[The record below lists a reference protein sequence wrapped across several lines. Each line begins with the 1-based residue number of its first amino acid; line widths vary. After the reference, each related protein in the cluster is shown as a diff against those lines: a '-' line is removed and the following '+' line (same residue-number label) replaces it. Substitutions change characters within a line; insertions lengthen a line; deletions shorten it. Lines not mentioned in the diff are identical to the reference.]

1 MPPANPE
8 DKLKVAIAIMAKAPI
23 PGRTKTRLIPHL
35 GAEGAAALQRWLL
48 QRTVATA
55 LAADIGPVTLW
66 CAPDTSH
73 PEFTKCAAN
82 GPITLR
88 QQPEGD
94 LGVRMHLA
102 IAESPSP
109 AGTLVVGTDCPMLDA
124 AHLQRAAA
132 ALAENEAVLT
142 PAEDGGYV
150 LIGMRQASFLAFA
163 DIAWSTERVLQQTR
177 QRLVSLGWQ
186 WAEFEPFWDV
196 DRREDFERLLQ
207 FCPELANQQL
217 IDRAS
222 LTQYDHG
229 SATQR
234 NQDDDR
240 QQLTDRN
247 SPRHDEV
254 CPFTT
259 AR

>member
-66 CAPDTSH
+66 CAPDSSH

-82 GPITLR
+82 GPITLC

-132 ALAENEAVLT
+132 ALVENEAVLT
-142 PAEDGGYV
+142 PPSV
-150 LIGMRQASFLAFA
+150 FF
-163 DIAWSTERVLQQTR
+163 
-177 QRLVSLGWQ
+177 
-186 WAEFEPFWDV
+186 
-196 DRREDFERLLQ
+196 
-207 FCPELANQQL
+207 NK
-217 IDRAS
+217 RAS
-222 LTQYDHG
+222 ASSAWVGSGLNLSRFGTLTAG
-229 SATQR
+229 KTSSACFSFAPNWQT
-234 NQDDDR
+234 N
-240 QQLTDRN
+240 N
-247 SPRHDEV
+247 
-254 CPFTT
+254 
-259 AR
+259 

>member
-1 MPPANPE
+1 
-8 DKLKVAIAIMAKAPI
+8 
-23 PGRTKTRLIPHL
+23 
-35 GAEGAAALQRWLL
+35 
-48 QRTVATA
+48 VATA

-73 PEFTKCAAN
+73 PDFAKCAAN

-94 LGVRMHLA
+94 LGGRMHLA

-109 AGTLVVGTDCPMLDA
+109 AGTLVIGTDCPMLDA

-177 QRLVSLGWQ
+177 QRLASLGWQ

-196 DRREDFERLLQ
+196 DRREDFERLLEL
-207 FCPELANQQL
+207 CPELA
-217 IDRAS
+217 S
-222 LTQYDHG
+222 LGQ
-229 SATQR
+229 A
-234 NQDDDR
+234 N
-240 QQLTDRN
+240 N
-247 SPRHDEV
+247 
-254 CPFTT
+254 
-259 AR
+259 

>member
-8 DKLKVAIAIMAKAPI
+8 NKPKVAIAILAKAPI
-23 PGRTKTRLIPHL
+23 PGLTKTRLIPHL
-35 GAEGAAALQRWLL
+35 GAEAAAGLQRWLL
-48 QRTVATA
+48 QRTVASA

-73 PEFTKCAAN
+73 PDFAKCAAN
-82 GPITLR
+82 GPIILR

-109 AGTLVVGTDCPMLDA
+109 TGTLVIGTDCPTLDA
-124 AHLQRAAA
+124 AHLQRAAV
-132 ALAENEAVLT
+132 ALTENEAVLT

-177 QRLVSLGWQ
+177 QRLASLGWH

-196 DRREDFERLLQ
+196 DRKKDFERLLQ
-207 FCPELANQQL
+207 FYPELAGLGQAN
-217 IDRAS
+217 
-222 LTQYDHG
+222 
-229 SATQR
+229 
-234 NQDDDR
+234 N
-240 QQLTDRN
+240 
-247 SPRHDEV
+247 
-254 CPFTT
+254 
-259 AR
+259 